1 MKKILLVI
9 FSVVISVIA
18 GCNVSV
24 EDNATENILN
34 NNTVLFI
41 QNSTSDSVL
50 VFLTLGNGG
59 DTNYVQDVNGIFGIT
74 TTGSQ
79 GSFMLHSNDTFSYC
93 SPSGKGLN
101 GNLCFTTAP
110 INCADTTFFPSG
122 INIFEFTLNNNFN
135 TDAQETIEISC
146 VSGVNSY
153 IIGMMNGGGVWNA
166 GVTQPSVDSIYNLNL
181 YNNTGLVGVYPY
193 GCDDCDSIAS
203 PPFCAGHKPYAT
215 PQSNKICNVQRPSTT
230 NGGSVVVTFNGL
242 VINEICSI
250 KEK

>member
-24 EDNATENILN
+24 EDNVTENVLSD

-41 QNSTSDSVL
+41 QNSTADSVL

-93 SPSGKGLN
+93 SPNGKGFD
-101 GNLCFTTAP
+101 GNFSFAIPPT
-110 INCADTTFFPSG
+110 NCPDTTQFPDG
-122 INIFEFTLNNNFN
+122 NNLFEFVLNNNFG
-135 TDAQETIEISC
+135 TAPQETVDISC
-146 VSGVNSY
+146 VTGVNSL
-153 IIGMMNGGGVWNA
+153 ISCVLNGGGIWNA
-166 GVTQPSVDSIYNLNL
+166 GVTYDTVLKFHNSTL
-181 YNNTGLVGVYPY
+181 YDNASAIGVYPY

-203 PPFCAGHKPYAT
+203 PPFCAGHKPYAK
-215 PQSNKICNVQRPSTT
+215 PQMAKICNVQRPSDT

-242 VINEICSI
+242 V
-250 KEK
+250 K